1 VALEYFV
8 ATMKATNQERYFFN
22 CLLVAWAAFLVGLA
36 VVHYRQHEPIV
47 SRVSWP
53 SPTEI
58 QR

>member
-1 VALEYFV
+1 
-8 ATMKATNQERYFFN
+8 MKATNQERYFFN